1 MSGNIKKTCD
11 DSHSYDDIIHLP
23 RHVSATHPHMAI
35 RDRAAQFSPSAA
47 LTGHDAAVRET
58 ARLTEEK
65 VELDEYSRE
74 ELDERLQM
82 VQKQIR
88 MHPALMIT
96 YFQPDEQKD
105 GGSYVTVAGNAGK
118 IDLFQ
123 KVLVLTDGTRIPLGD
138 ILTFEITDDRMGTC
152 DK

>member
-35 RDRAAQFSPSAA
+35 RDRAAQFSPFAA